1 MRTTWDRVRH
11 TVGFE
16 VIGLL
21 MFAPLGSLVF
31 GYSLHDMG
39 IIAAVASLIAAVWN
53 YVYNVLFDKSMVRL
67 TGSVRKST
75 VIRVLHA
82 LLFELGLLVVFL
94 PMVAW
99 YLDISVLEALIMD
112 IAVAGFYVV
121 YAFFYNW
128 AYDAIFPVPGGNKAG
143 TSLTAKPAKGGKE
156 ANGKSMAESECV

>member
-1 MRTTWDRVRH
+1 MRTTWDRIRH

-21 MFAPLGSLVF
+21 MFAPLGSWVF

-39 IIAAVASLIAAVWN
+39 IIAAVASLIAALWN

-75 VIRVLHA
+75 AVRVLHA
-82 LLFELGLLVVFL
+82 VLFELGLLVVFL

-99 YLDISVLEALIMD
+99 YLNISLLEALVMD
-112 IAVAGFYVV
+112 IAVAAFYVV

-128 AYDAIFPVPGGNKAG
+128 AYDAIFPVPATRKPGQ
-143 TSLTAKPAKGGKE
+143 SSTASGKPL
-156 ANGKSMAESECV
+156 AEGECV

>member
-39 IIAAVASLIAAVWN
+39 IIAAVASLIAALWN
-53 YVYNVLFDKSMVRL
+53 YVYNLMFDKGMVRL

-75 VIRVLHA
+75 AVRVLHA
-82 LLFELGLLVVFL
+82 VLFELGLLIVFL
-94 PMVAW
+94 PSVAW
-99 YLDISVLEALIMD
+99 YLKISLLEALIMD

-121 YAFFYNW
+121 YAFFYNL
-128 AYDAIFPVPGGNKAG
+128 AYDAVFPVPAARKSDAP
-143 TSLTAKPAKGGKE
+143 AAKGK
-156 ANGKSMAESECV
+156 AMAEGECV